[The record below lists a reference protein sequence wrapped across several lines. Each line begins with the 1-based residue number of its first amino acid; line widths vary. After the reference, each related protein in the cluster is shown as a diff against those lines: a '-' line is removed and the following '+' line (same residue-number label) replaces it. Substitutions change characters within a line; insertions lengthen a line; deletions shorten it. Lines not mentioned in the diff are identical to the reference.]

1 MYEKGGSLVEL
12 LPEKQKISSYIIQ
25 SQEEEIKRI
34 ALELH
39 EGVGQSLYSMF
50 TGLQFIEAGIEQPH
64 LKSYIKEMS
73 QIMEKTIQEI
83 RLLSVEL
90 HPPTLTTLGLLPAMK
105 SYVKLYTSTF
115 GIEVEVESIGEEQLI
130 LDNSSIAIFRVCQ
143 EALSNIAKYADTSN
157 INMTFKW
164 SDQSLQ
170 IFIKDYGKG
179 FDPKNSQSFGIAAMK
194 ERMFLIG
201 GDCVISSKVGEGTS
215 IEISLPFSEEE
226 DQRGVI
232 IDQNT
237 AS

>member
-1 MYEKGGSLVEL
+1 VRFPLGLS
-12 LPEKQKISSYIIQ
+12 PEKQEISSYIIQ

-50 TGLQFIEAGIEQPH
+50 TGLQFIEAGVEQPH

-115 GIEVEVESIGEEQLI
+115 GVEVDIESDGEIQTISES
-130 LDNSSIAIFRVCQ
+130 SSIAIFRVCQ
-143 EALSNIAKYADTSN
+143 EALSNIAQYADTSN
-157 INMTFKW
+157 VKMTFAW
-164 SDQSLQ
+164 LENSLQ
-170 IFIKDYGKG
+170 ITIKDYGRG
-179 FDPKNSQSFGIAAMK
+179 FELNENESFGIAAMK
-194 ERMFLIG
+194 ERMFLTG
-201 GDCVISSKVGEGTS
+201 GDCVVSSKIGEGTS
-215 IEISLPFSEEE
+215 IEISLPLNVEEE
-226 DQRGVI
+226 QRGVYV
-232 IDQNT
+232 DQNST
-237 AS
+237 SG